1 MRPNTEASM
10 KCAFPVAMLVAIL
23 LAFPAMAQTKTTHKT
38 LDAFA
43 IWRSDAQI
51 VPISVKTAV
60 LAGTLGGPLYIETDD
75 GPLDSGD
82 VSCPATIEFNLQTA
96 HQTGQGYCTF
106 TANDGAK
113 AFGNWH
119 CAGTVG
125 EGCAGDFTLTGGT
138 GRLASVSGKSEI
150 AFMASRHDLHIAD
163 RATLADKAGGITIW
177 PGLNV
182 TLRQALAPKK

>member
-1 MRPNTEASM
+1 M
-10 KCAFPVAMLVAIL
+10 KCAISIAVLFAAC
-23 LAFPAMAQTKTTHKT
+23 LASPALAQTKATQRT

-51 VPISVKTAV
+51 VPVSTNGAV
-60 LAGTLGGPLYIETDD
+60 MAGTLGGPLYIETDI
-75 GPLDSGD
+75 GPEDSGD

-96 HQTGQGYCTF
+96 QQAGRGYCTF

-113 AFGNWH
+113 AFGRWQ
-119 CAGTVG
+119 CTGKVG
-125 EGCAGDFTLTGGT
+125 EGCVGDFTLTGGS
-138 GRLASVSGKSEI
+138 GRLASISGKSQI
-150 AFMASRHDLHIAD
+150 AFIASRHDLHIAD

-182 TLRQALAPKK
+182 TLRQALVSKK

>member
-1 MRPNTEASM
+1 MKPVMFVAALLLVFGAIPAS
-10 KCAFPVAMLVAIL
+10 
-23 LAFPAMAQTKTTHKT
+23 AQTKTTHKT

-43 IWRSDAQI
+43 IWRTDAQI
-51 VPISVKTAV
+51 VPVSSKGAV
-60 LAGTLGGPLYIETDD
+60 MAGTLGGPLYVETDS

-96 HQTGQGYCTF
+96 QQAGRGYCTF

-113 AFGNWH
+113 VFGRWE
-119 CAGTVG
+119 CTGKVG
-125 EGCAGDFTLTGGT
+125 EGCVGDFIMTGGT

-150 AFMASRHDLHIAD
+150 GFLASRHALHVAD
-163 RATLADKAGGITIW
+163 RATLADRAGGITIW

-182 TLRQALAPKK
+182 TLRQAMAPPKK